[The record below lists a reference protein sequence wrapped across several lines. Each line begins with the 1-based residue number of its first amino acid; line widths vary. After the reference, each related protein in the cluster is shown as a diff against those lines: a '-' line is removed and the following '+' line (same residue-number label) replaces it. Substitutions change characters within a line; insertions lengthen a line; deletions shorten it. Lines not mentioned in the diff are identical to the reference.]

1 MSELHQFVVGD
12 KVTLSAEVLLGC
24 YSDAPWISGAV
35 GLVGFVTSIRQNQ
48 SGKVSDQSISVD
60 WVDAEEDLEWY
71 SYHNSWLKYL
81 GSTTE

>member
-1 MSELHQFVVGD
+1 MSKLHKFVVGD

-24 YSDAPWISGAV
+24 YSDTTWISGAV
-35 GLVGFVTSIRQNQ
+35 GLVGYVTSIRQNE
-48 SGKVSDQSISVD
+48 SGKVPDQSISVD
-60 WVDAEEDLEWY
+60 WVGEEEDLEWY